1 MTSLDLNCDLGEGGA
16 HDAELMP
23 LISSANIACGA
34 HAGDAQTM
42 QAAVA
47 LAQRHGV
54 AIGAHP
60 GFADREYFGRREL
73 ELPPSGIE
81 RLVGEQVNALRALA
95 PLRHVKPHGGLYN
108 RAACDRACAEAVAR
122 AVRAVDPA
130 LVLYALAGS
139 ELVRAGRAAG
149 LRVAEEVFADRTYRA
164 DGSLTPRS
172 EPGALIESE
181 DAMVVQV
188 LQVVREGIVRSIDGV
203 DVKIVADTVCLHGD
217 GSQVVAFARRLR
229 TALESAGIEIA
240 AMAAAR

>member
-1 MTSLDLNCDLGEGGA
+1 MRIDLNCDLGEGGA

-42 QAAVA
+42 HAAIA

-60 GFADREYFGRREL
+60 GFRDREYFGRREL
-73 ELPPSGIE
+73 ELPPSEIE
-81 RLVGEQVNALRALA
+81 RLVQEQVNALGALA

-108 RAACDRACAEAVAR
+108 RAARDRACAEAVAR
-122 AVRAVDPA
+122 AVRTVDPA

-139 ELVRAGRAAG
+139 ELVRAGRAVG

-188 LQVVREGIVRSIDGV
+188 LQIVREGLVRSIDGV
-203 DVKIVADTVCLHGD
+203 KMKIVADTVCLHGD
-217 GSQVVAFARRLR
+217 GSQAVAFARRLR
-229 TALESAGIEIA
+229 ITLENAGIRITA
-240 AMAAAR
+240 A